1 MKPACLWL
9 SYLILCR
16 YSSYLACLTHTLRLF
31 DFSGSLFDDPHQ
43 FNSIFKSSHDASST
57 QNAFTTQNASSS
69 KHVSS
74 QHASSMHASS
84 QHASTKHA
92 YSSDKSVL
100 GSQE

>member
-1 MKPACLWL
+1 MFNP
-9 SYLILCR
+9 YVTLIWI
-16 YSSYLACLTHTLRLF
+16 
-31 DFSGSLFDDPHQ
+31 SGSLFDDPHQ

-57 QNAFTTQNASSS
+57 QNAFTQNVSS

-74 QHASSMHASS
+74 QHASSMHAST
-84 QHASTKHA
+84 QHA

>member
-1 MKPACLWL
+1 MI
-9 SYLILCR
+9 ILFNIMPL
-16 YSSYLACLTHTLRLF
+16 SSYLACLTHTLRLF

-57 QNAFTTQNASSS
+57 QNAFTTQNASS

-74 QHASSMHASS
+74 QHASSQHASSQHASS
-84 QHASTKHA
+84 QHASTQHA

>member
-1 MKPACLWL
+1 MPLFL
-9 SYLILCR
+9 LFSMFNPYVTLIWI
-16 YSSYLACLTHTLRLF
+16 
-31 DFSGSLFDDPHQ
+31 SGSLFDDPHQ

-57 QNAFTTQNASSS
+57 QNAFTQNASS

-74 QHASSMHASS
+74 QHASSQHASSQHASS
-84 QHASTKHA
+84 QHASTQHA